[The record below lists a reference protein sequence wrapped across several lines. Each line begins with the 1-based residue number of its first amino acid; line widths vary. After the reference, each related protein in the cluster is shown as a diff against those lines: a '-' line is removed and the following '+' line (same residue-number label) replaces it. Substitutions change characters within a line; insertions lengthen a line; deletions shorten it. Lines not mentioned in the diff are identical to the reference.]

1 MSEVRTNA
9 TKQDKE
15 DGTFIKY
22 IGSNVYVFE
31 FEDDD
36 FDIIKKG
43 DIE

>member
-15 DGTFIKY
+15 DGDFVKY
-22 IGSNVYVFE
+22 IGSHKYRCY

-36 FDIIKKG
+36 FGVIDKKE
-43 DIE
+43 IE